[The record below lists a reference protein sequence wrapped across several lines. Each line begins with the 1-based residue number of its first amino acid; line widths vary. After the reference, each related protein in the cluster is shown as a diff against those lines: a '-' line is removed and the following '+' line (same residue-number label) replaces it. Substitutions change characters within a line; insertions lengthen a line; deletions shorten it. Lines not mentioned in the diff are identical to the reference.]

1 VINTVC
7 KKTTKT
13 YVHDDSISDTHSDTH
28 TSDTLVSISDTE
40 SDKDDKKLYQ
50 NVEIRNQSKEE
61 TEISKVLKSIDVLV
75 HDHKGALGENRDKNR
90 ENEKS
95 KELKKDVMIERLS
108 PLEEFNTLHNH
119 VKEIRAS
126 IRLRESNVV

>member
-1 VINTVC
+1 MTICNR
-7 KKTTKT
+7 
-13 YVHDDSISDTHSDTH
+13 
-28 TSDTLVSISDTE
+28 
-40 SDKDDKKLYQ
+40 KLYQ
-50 NVEIRNQSKEE
+50 NVEIRKQSKEE

-75 HDHKGALGENRDKNR
+75 HDHKEAFGANSDENR

-108 PLEEFNTLHNH
+108 PLEEFNTLHNY